1 VPRPRYPSVKE
12 PLPPPLPPAER
23 TVGQLVAEAIRL
35 YGQRFW
41 PAVLLGLP
49 VAVADQLELDRSV
62 AARIAI
68 LCAFAPVFTLAY
80 AAACTLVSGSDARP
94 EPRAWLTALAAGTL
108 VFLPAAALFPWFALA
123 AVLWL
128 GLGSQVV
135 PAAMLERRSLGCSLR
150 RGLELARADYVHA
163 AGSLATLAILFGL
176 TRLVLGFVLRAQA
189 DNTVRSAI
197 FLADVALA
205 PMLFLGAA
213 LLYFDQAARV
223 GSGSR
228 RRRRRNAALPDADDA
243 DREGRPDAQVE
254 PRPPA

>member
-1 VPRPRYPSVKE
+1 
-12 PLPPPLPPAER
+12 LPPPLPPAER

-62 AARIAI
+62 AARIAV
-68 LCAFAPVFTLAY
+68 LCTFAPLFTLAY
-80 AAACTLVSGSDARP
+80 AAACTLVSEEGERPGARTW
-94 EPRAWLTALAAGTL
+94 ATALVAGTL

-128 GLGSQVV
+128 GLVSQVV
-135 PAAMLERRSLGCSLR
+135 PAAIVEERSVGGSLR

-163 AGSLATLAILFGL
+163 AGALATLAILFGL
-176 TRLVLGFVLRAQA
+176 TRLVLGFLLRSQA
-189 DNTVRSAI
+189 DNTIRVSI
-197 FLADVALA
+197 FLADVVLA

-228 RRRRRNAALPDADDA
+228 RRRRTNAALPDADDA

>member
-1 VPRPRYPSVKE
+1 VARPRYPTGKE

-23 TVGQLVAEAIRL
+23 TVGQLVAEAIRA

-62 AARIAI
+62 AERMAI
-68 LCAFAPVFTLAY
+68 LCAFAPVFSATYALAC
-80 AAACTLVSGSDARP
+80 ALVAGRRPAR
-94 EPRAWLTALAAGTL
+94 RAWATAIVTGTL

-128 GLGSQVV
+128 GLVSQVV
-135 PAAMLERRSLGCSLR
+135 PAAIAEERSVGGSLR

-163 AGSLATLAILFGL
+163 AGALATLAILFGL
-176 TRLVLGFVLRAQA
+176 TRLVLGFLLRSQA
-189 DNTVRSAI
+189 DNTIRVSI
-197 FLADVALA
+197 FLADVVLA

-223 GSGSR
+223 GPGSR
-228 RRRRRNAALPDADDA
+228 RRRRRDAALPDADDA

>member
-1 VPRPRYPSVKE
+1 VARPRYPSGKE

-62 AARIAI
+62 AERIAI

-80 AAACTLVSGSDARP
+80 AAACTVVPGAEGRP
-94 EPRAWLTALAAGTL
+94 ETRTWLTALAAGTL

-135 PAAMLERRSLGCSLR
+135 PAAMLERRSLGGSFR

-163 AGSLATLAILFGL
+163 AGALATLAILFGL
-176 TRLVLGFVLRAQA
+176 TRLVLGFLLRAQA
-189 DNTVRSAI
+189 DNTVRVSI

-205 PMLFLGAA
+205 PMLFIGAA

-228 RRRRRNAALPDADDA
+228 RRRRTNAALPDADDA
-243 DREGRPDAQVE
+243 DRERGPDPQVE